1 MAVKDWR
8 TALPASFLLA
18 LALAASTAAH
28 AKLVRAEPAPGAVLR
43 TPPRAVRLVFNEE
56 LASQGSTV
64 AVVDAMGRRVDD
76 GRGGL
81 DLGDLDRRILVARLR
96 PLGPGRYTVRWQA
109 TSADD
114 GYTAR
119 GQYTFTVRP

>member
-8 TALPASFLLA
+8 TALPGSFLLA
-18 LALAASTAAH
+18 LALAASAAAH
-28 AKLVRAEPAPGAVLR
+28 AKLVRAEPAPGSVLR

-56 LASQGSTV
+56 LASHGSTV
-64 AVVDAMGRRVDD
+64 AVVDARGRRVDD

>member
-8 TALPASFLLA
+8 TALPGSFLLA
-18 LALAASTAAH
+18 LALAASAAAH
-28 AKLVRAEPAPGAVLR
+28 AKLVRAEPAPGSVLR

-64 AVVDAMGRRVDD
+64 AVVDAKGRRVDD

>member
-64 AVVDAMGRRVDD
+64 AVVDAKGRRVDD